1 MRGQAELQTG
11 IGHPSVPS
19 LRNRRPPTQCG
30 VLFLGILSPVGYPDP
45 LSESQSKAT
54 GNYSYPESSRYKSSP
69 FFPKTVNLILSHSS
83 PGQHSAQSTSH
94 SVLPSLKLWFIARWK
109 QDTVSCILSESVG
122 HCLTWQE
129 EKLRGE
135 LARKSRSGHTFSF
148 TFLLLCVPNTTNSI
162 SSVHLDKKE
171 LSA

>member
-11 IGHPSVPS
+11 IGYPSVPS

-54 GNYSYPESSRYKSSP
+54 GHYSYPESSRYKSSP
-69 FFPKTVNLILSHSS
+69 FFPKTVNLTLSHSS

-94 SVLPSLKLWFIARWK
+94 SILPSLKLWFIARWK

-129 EKLRGE
+129 EKRRG
-135 LARKSRSGHTFSF
+135 
-148 TFLLLCVPNTTNSI
+148 N
-162 SSVHLDKKE
+162 
-171 LSA
+171 